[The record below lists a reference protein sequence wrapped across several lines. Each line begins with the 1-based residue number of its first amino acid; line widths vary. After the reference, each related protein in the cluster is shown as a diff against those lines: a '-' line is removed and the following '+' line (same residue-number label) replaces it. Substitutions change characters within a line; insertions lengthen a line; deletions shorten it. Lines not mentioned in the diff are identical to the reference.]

1 MEIIESINFLAIS
14 GSLRKASYNTAAL
27 NALKILAPNHADI
40 IVFSKLGEI
49 PLFNPD
55 REGEEIPVL
64 EELRRLI
71 AQADGLIIASPEY
84 AHGIS
89 GVLKNALDWLVSGF
103 EFVNKPIMLINT
115 SPRAN
120 IALDSLREIVKT
132 MSGVIVESSCVS
144 VPLLGSG
151 MDCQQIVEHPEFS
164 ALLCSDLEEFSQAV
178 QQLKIN
184 KSS

>member
-1 MEIIESINFLAIS
+1 MSMNFLAIS

-27 NALKILAPNHADI
+27 NALKILAPSNTNI
-40 IVFSKLGEI
+40 IVFNKLAEI

-55 REGEEIPVL
+55 REGEIIPAL
-64 EELRRLI
+64 EELRTLL
-71 AQADGLIIASPEY
+71 AKADGLIISSPEY

-89 GVLKNALDWLVSGF
+89 GVLKNSLDWLVGGF

-120 IALDSLREIVKT
+120 IALNSLREVVKT
-132 MSGVIVESSCVS
+132 MSGLIVESSCIS

-151 MDCQQIVEHPEFS
+151 LNYQEIVKHSELS
-164 ALLCSDLEEFSQAV
+164 VLLCAGLEEFSREVAKQ
-178 QQLKIN
+178 KI
-184 KSS
+184 